1 MTHLVALSG
10 SLRRESLNTTLANAF
25 AELAPAGV
33 SVEVFTPAGVPLYDA
48 DLEAAEGIPE
58 AVAVL
63 KERISAAHGMILVTP
78 EYNQGVPG
86 VLKNTVDWLSRPP
99 ADIRHVFGERPL
111 ALCGASAGRGGS
123 RAAQYAWLPTLR
135 ALGVRLWNGG
145 QLYLPAAG
153 ELMGA
158 DGRLEDADMRERV
171 RGFVTGFAEFSAQD
185 RRD

>member
-1 MTHLVALSG
+1 MTQLVALSG
-10 SLRRESLNTTLANAF
+10 SLRRESFNTALANAF

-33 SVEVFTPAGVPLYDA
+33 SVEVFTPVGIPLYDA

-63 KERISAAHGMILVTP
+63 KERIVSADGVILVTP

-86 VLKNTVDWLSRPP
+86 VLKNAVDWLSRPP
-99 ADIRHVFGERPL
+99 ADIKRVFGDRPL

-123 RAAQYAWLPTLR
+123 RAAQYAWLPILR

-153 ELMGA
+153 ELMGD
-158 DGRLEDADMRERV
+158 DGRLVDNDMRERV
-171 RGFVTGFAEFSAQD
+171 QGFVRGFAEFSGHG
-185 RRD
+185 

>member
-10 SLRRESLNTTLANAF
+10 SLRRHSFNTALANAF
-25 AELAPAGV
+25 AELAPPGV

-58 AVAVL
+58 AVAIL
-63 KERISAAHGMILVTP
+63 KERISVADGMILVTP

-86 VLKNTVDWLSRPP
+86 VLKNTLDWLSRPP
-99 ADIRHVFGERPL
+99 ADIKQVFRDRPL
-111 ALCGASAGRGGS
+111 ALCGASAGGGGS
-123 RAAQYAWLPTLR
+123 RSAQYAWLPTLR

-153 ELMGA
+153 ELVDA
-158 DGRLEDADMRERV
+158 DGRLVDNATRERV
-171 RGFVTGFAEFSAQD
+171 QGFVQGFVEFSGHG
-185 RRD
+185 

>member
-1 MTHLVALSG
+1 MTHIVALSG
-10 SLRRESLNTTLANAF
+10 SLRRASFNTALANAF
-25 AELAPAGV
+25 VELAPSGI
-33 SVEVFTPAGVPLYDA
+33 SVEVFTPAGIPLYDA
-48 DLEAAEGIPE
+48 DVEAAEGIPDS
-58 AVAVL
+58 VASL
-63 KERISAAHGMILVTP
+63 KERIVSADGMILVTP

-99 ADIRHVFGERPL
+99 ADIGRVFGDRPL

-153 ELMGA
+153 GLMGD
-158 DGRLEDADMRERV
+158 DGRLADHDMRERV
-171 RGFVTGFAEFSAQD
+171 QGFVRGFAEFSGHG
-185 RRD
+185 

>member
-10 SLRRESLNTTLANAF
+10 SLRRESFNTALANAF

-63 KERISAAHGMILVTP
+63 KERIVSADGMILVTP

-86 VLKNTVDWLSRPP
+86 VLKNTIDWLSRPP
-99 ADIRHVFGERPL
+99 ADIKRVFGDRPL

-135 ALGVRLWNGG
+135 TLGVRLWNGG
-145 QLYLPAAG
+145 QLYLSAAG
-153 ELMGA
+153 ELMGE
-158 DGRLEDADMRERV
+158 DGRLADIAMRERV
-171 RGFVTGFAEFSAQD
+171 QGFVKGFAEFAGHG
-185 RRD
+185 